1 MSGVYQRKEHIVST
15 AKPFN
20 QIRVGDTFFL
30 TEENIPDRF
39 IKLDMNSAMNESGA
53 KIQLGRYVEVSPDVE
68 NPYTPA
74 QLELM
79 RLLDHH
85 TGGDVYYHSNPL
97 VPWFFHTQGVHD
109 LAQQAECFWLINLIV
124 SWQSDPRIRG
134 ESFQSWTL
142 EKTLPLISPQ
152 DLKLHVAK
160 GWIPGTSWVARCTD
174 GGAVDEV
181 ERELCRQE
189 INYSTF
195 PLDSIS
201 LWVEDG
207 TSPYGKPCKVLL
219 LPSEH

>member
-1 MSGVYQRKEHIVST
+1 MSTKHFI
-15 AKPFN
+15 
-20 QIRVGDTFFL
+20 QIRVGDTFFM

-39 IKLDMNSAMNESGA
+39 VKLDSGSAMSETGRH
-53 KIQLGRYVEVSPDVE
+53 IQIGKYVEVSPE
-68 NPYTPA
+68 METPYTQK
-74 QLELM
+74 QLD
-79 RLLDHH
+79 LLTLIDHH

-109 LAQQAECFWLINLIV
+109 LAQQAECFWLINLII
-124 SWQSDPRIRG
+124 SWQTKPHIRR

-142 EKTLPLISPQ
+142 EKSLPLISPQ
-152 DLKLHVAK
+152 ELELHQRK
-160 GWIPGTSWVARCTD
+160 GWIGQASWVARCTD
-174 GGAVDEV
+174 GGASDEV
-181 ERELCRQE
+181 ERELCRQVIE
-189 INYSTF
+189 YTSF